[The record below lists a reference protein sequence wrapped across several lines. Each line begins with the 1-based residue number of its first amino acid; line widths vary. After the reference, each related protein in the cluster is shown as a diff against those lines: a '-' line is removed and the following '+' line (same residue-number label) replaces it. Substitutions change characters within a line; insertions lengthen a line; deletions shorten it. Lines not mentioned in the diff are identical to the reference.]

1 MGTYQ
6 VIRACPNGETPLVED
21 QGPFSFK
28 RKGQTRGTETSKYP
42 EEQKI
47 TYDSPS
53 SGERTGRSPN
63 PTGYGQPGVVGPQHL
78 IA

>member
-1 MGTYQ
+1 MGTYH
-6 VIRACPNGETPLVED
+6 VILAFPNGATPYFEEVGSCFFVD
-21 QGPFSFK
+21 K
-28 RKGQTRGTETSKYP
+28 RQTRGTETSKYP

-63 PTGYGQPGVVGPQHL
+63 RVGYGQRGVVGPQDL
-78 IA
+78 IV